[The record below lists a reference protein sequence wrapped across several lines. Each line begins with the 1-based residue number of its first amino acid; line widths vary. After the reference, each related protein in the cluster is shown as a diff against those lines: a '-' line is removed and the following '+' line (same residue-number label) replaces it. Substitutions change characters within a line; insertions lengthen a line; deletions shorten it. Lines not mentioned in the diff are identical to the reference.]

1 METCF
6 CENIK
11 GLFETMDIEKRFDSS
26 DHAFMTSV
34 LKNLAFEHAF
44 MIIIWFQE
52 NFIVWI
58 KLLLNNQKSCFNNGE
73 NTTQNFR

>member
-11 GLFETMDIEKRFDSS
+11 GLYETMDTEKRFDSS

-44 MIIIWFQE
+44 MTKEFDFRKILLSGL
-52 NFIVWI
+52 NFY
-58 KLLLNNQKSCFNNGE
+58 
-73 NTTQNFR
+73 

>member
-44 MIIIWFQE
+44 MIII
-52 NFIVWI
+52 
-58 KLLLNNQKSCFNNGE
+58 
-73 NTTQNFR
+73 

>member
-11 GLFETMDIEKRFDSS
+11 GLYETMDIEKRFDTS

-44 MIIIWFQE
+44 MTNEFD
-52 NFIVWI
+52 
-58 KLLLNNQKSCFNNGE
+58 
-73 NTTQNFR
+73 FRKIYCLD

>member
-11 GLFETMDIEKRFDSS
+11 GLYETMDIEKRFDTS

-44 MIIIWFQE
+44 MTNEFDFRKI
-52 NFIVWI
+52 
-58 KLLLNNQKSCFNNGE
+58 LLSGLNLY
-73 NTTQNFR
+73 